1 MKAAEIARVY
11 NVSLRT
17 AKRYRA
23 AGAPADDN
31 DAMLAWIDKHR
42 GRMGVGKYTPRK
54 ESATTEPVATI
65 APIQTITAEIL
76 PAEPTQESLDDKG
89 STLQRLEEAERVAY
103 SRYVATGGSERAAL
117 AWLGICD
124 QKRKLVADQRKQASD
139 ISESETKFIA
149 DCTQV
154 IDTLNFHLQKA
165 PKLLGMICEGLE
177 RDVIEAKIA
186 DQLQRTIVHAAMGIA
201 GMLRGTSLDRSS
213 TPLKCKF
220 LVNRYL

>member
-1 MKAAEIARVY
+1 MKAEEIARVY

-42 GRMGVGKYTPRK
+42 SRMGVGKYTHRK
-54 ESATTEPVATI
+54 DSEPI
-65 APIQTITAEIL
+65 APIQTITAEFL
-76 PAEPTQESLDDKG
+76 PAEPRQDNSSDDKA

-103 SRYVATGGSERAAL
+103 NRYVATGGSERAAQI
-117 AWLGICD
+117 WLLVCD
-124 QKRKLVADQRKQASD
+124 QKRKLVADLQKHASD
-139 ISESETKFIA
+139 VSESETKFMA
-149 DCTQV
+149 LCAEV

-165 PKLLGMICEGLE
+165 PALLGMVCENLE

-186 DQLQRTIVHAAMGIA
+186 DQLQQTIVHAAMGIA
-201 GMLRGTSLDRSS
+201 GLLRGTSLEFLLPPHERSV
-213 TPLKCKF
+213 K
-220 LVNRYL
+220 